1 MTNRLIDF
9 SLKNRLLV
17 VVAFIAICVLGKYS
31 YDKLPI
37 DAFPDVTPSLVQ
49 VFTTTE
55 GLAPEEVEQLVTY
68 PIETAMNGLPKVEKI
83 RSVSNFGL
91 SVVNIYFKDGTDI
104 YWARQLVSERISEAR
119 DKIPAGMGEPEL
131 GPISTGLGLILFYYL
146 HDETGTRTPEEMRTI
161 QDWLIKFN
169 LQTVTGVTE
178 VLGIGGDERQYQVVI
193 HPERLLA
200 YDLTLHDIIESIRS
214 NNLNVGAQFIEKG
227 QEEYVIRSIGLIRNT
242 EYLENIVVKALDDN
256 NRIYL
261 KQVADVRIGGAVRRG
276 LQTLNGAQ
284 EVVAGMVIKLFG
296 TNTSTVIKNVEERL
310 EKINAALPEGVKI
323 IPYYDQKTLVAAC
336 VSTVTNALIQGVFL
350 VILVLFVFM
359 GGIRGSLIVASSI
372 AFSVLLTFI
381 LMKQYNISAN
391 LMSLGGL
398 AIAIGMM
405 VDASIVMIENV
416 DSHFRLKEAEKHSKE
431 KIIADACREM
441 GKPVMFAVLIVV
453 IVFLPLLSLQ
463 GVEGKTFRP
472 LAITIMMAMFS
483 SLIYALAFVP
493 GLSAIIMKKTAQSG
507 AAKLSFGEKLI
518 ARLQGVYSSPLK
530 YFVKQR
536 KTTLLITLMI
546 AASGFIVFPF
556 LGKEFTPELQE
567 GTLVVRATMAPSIS
581 LTESRETT
589 FLIEKQLLTFPEV
602 TQVVSRVGRGE
613 VGAHADPVNSA
624 EMYVSLKPKK
634 EWKTAKNQEDLFQVM
649 SEKLEKFPGVNLS
662 FTQPIAMTIDEMLE
676 GVRAD
681 LAIKIYGDDI
691 GELKSLSDE
700 VVRVI
705 KRIRGAQDVQADQ
718 VTGTP
723 QLVITPDPHKIARYG
738 VTMQEVQ
745 ETIRAAIGG
754 EEAGQV
760 FEGVKRFDI
769 YVRYREDA
777 RASKEVIEG
786 LLLST
791 PGGARVPLGQ
801 VAHIKE
807 VVGPRQITR
816 ENNQRFIVVQV
827 NVRGRD
833 IGGFVEEGQEVI
845 KENIEFPTGYL
856 VEWGG
861 DFELQQKANKRLSVV
876 VPITIG
882 LVVLLLYSTFNS
894 LPKAFL
900 IVLNIPLA
908 LVGGLIALFL
918 TGLNLSVPSSVGF
931 IALFGI
937 AVGNGLVLV
946 SRITQLRLEGQEM
959 AEACI
964 QAAHDRLRPVLMT
977 AITTGLGLLPLVFSA
992 GTGSEV
998 QRPLAVVV
1006 IGGLVSSTFLTLFA
1020 IPAFYGWFVKEE
1032 RIEF

>member
-1 MTNRLIDF
+1 MTNRIIDF
-9 SLKNRLLV
+9 SLKNRLLIV
-17 VVAFIAICVLGKYS
+17 IAFIAICVFGKYS

-68 PIETAMNGLPKVEKI
+68 PIETAMNGLPDVEKI

-104 YWARQLVSERISEAR
+104 YWARQLVSERIGEAR
-119 DKIPAGMGEPEL
+119 DSIPEGMGEPEL

-178 VLGIGGDERQYQVVI
+178 VLGIGGDERQYQVII
-193 HPERLLA
+193 HPEKLLA
-200 YDLTLHDIIESIRS
+200 YDLTLHEIIEAIKA

-227 QEEYVIRSIGLIRNT
+227 EEEYVIRSIGLIKNV
-242 EYLENIVVKALDDN
+242 EYLENIVVKALNDN

-261 KQVADVRIGGAVRRG
+261 KQVADVKIGGAIRRG
-276 LQTLNGAQ
+276 LQTLNGTQ

-296 TNTSTVIKNVEERL
+296 TNTSTVIKNVEEKL
-310 EKINAALPEGVKI
+310 VKINDALPEGVKI
-323 IPYYDQKTLVAAC
+323 VPYYDQKTLVEAC
-336 VSTVTNALIQGVFL
+336 VKTVTSALIQGIFL
-350 VILVLFVFM
+350 VALVLFLFL
-359 GGIRGSLIVASSI
+359 GGVRGSLIVAGSI
-372 AFSVLLTFI
+372 AFSVLLTFV
-381 LMKQYNISAN
+381 LMKTYNISAN

-405 VDASIVMIENV
+405 VDASIVMIENS
-416 DSHFRLKEAEKHSKE
+416 DRHFNDKNAVNHSKT
-431 KIIADACREM
+431 KIVADACREM
-441 GKPVMFAVLIVV
+441 GRPVMFAVLIVV

-483 SLIYALAFVP
+483 SLLYALAFVP
-493 GLSAIIMKKTAQSG
+493 ALSALILKQPDQEKK
-507 AAKLSFGEKLI
+507 KISFGEKLI
-518 ARLQGVYSSPLK
+518 EKLQGVYEAPLK
-530 YFVKQR
+530 HFVEHR
-536 KTTLLITLMI
+536 KKTLCVTLII
-546 AASGFIVFPF
+546 AALGVIVFPF

-581 LTESRETT
+581 LNESRETAY
-589 FLIEKQLLTFPEV
+589 LLEKQLLKFPEV
-602 TQVVSRVGRGE
+602 TRVVSRVGRGE

-624 EMYVSLKPKK
+624 EMFVNLKPKK
-634 EWKTAKNQEDLFQVM
+634 EWKTAKNQEDLFQAM
-649 SEKLEKFPGVNLS
+649 SEKLEKFPGVNLN

-691 GELKSLSDE
+691 AELKRLSDE
-700 VVRVI
+700 VVTTV
-705 KRIRGAQDVQADQ
+705 KEIRGAQDVQADQ

-745 ETIRAAIGG
+745 ETIRAAVGG

-769 YVRYREDA
+769 YVRYREEA
-777 RASKEVIEG
+777 RSSKEVIEG
-786 LLLST
+786 LLLAT
-791 PGGARVPLGQ
+791 PGGAHVPLGQ
-801 VAHIKE
+801 VANIKE

-833 IGGFVEEGQEVI
+833 IGGFVEEGQKVI
-845 KENIEFPTGYL
+845 KKNVTFPTGYL
-856 VEWGG
+856 MEWGG
-861 DFELQQKANKRLSVV
+861 DFELQQKANKRLAVV

-882 LVVLLLYSTFNS
+882 LVILLLYSTFNS

-908 LVGGLIALFL
+908 LVGGLIGLFI
-918 TGLNLSVPSSVGF
+918 TGLNMSVPSSVGF

-946 SRITQLRLEGQEM
+946 SRISQLRLEGVEM
-959 AEACI
+959 IAACT
-964 QAAHDRLRPVLMT
+964 QAARDRLRPVLMT
-977 AITTGLGLLPLVFSA
+977 AITTGLGLLPLVFST

-998 QRPLAVVV
+998 QRPLAIVV

-1032 RIEF
+1032 RVEF

>member
-1 MTNRLIDF
+1 MTDRIIDF
-9 SLKNRLLV
+9 SLKNRLLIV
-17 VVAFIAICVLGKYS
+17 IAFIVICVFGKYS

-68 PIETAMNGLPKVEKI
+68 PIETAMNGLPAVEKI

-104 YWARQLVSERISEAR
+104 YWARQLVSERIGEAR
-119 DKIPAGMGEPEL
+119 DSIPEGMGEPEL

-146 HDETGTRTPEEMRTI
+146 QDETGTRTPEEMRTI

-178 VLGIGGDERQYQVVI
+178 VLGIGGDERQYQVII
-193 HPERLLA
+193 HPEKLLA
-200 YDLTLHDIIESIRS
+200 YDLTLHEIIEAIKA

-227 QEEYVIRSIGLIRNT
+227 EEEYVIRSIGLIKNA
-242 EYLENIVVKALDDN
+242 EYLENIVVKALNDN

-261 KQVADVRIGGAVRRG
+261 KQVADVKIGGAIRRG
-276 LQTLNGAQ
+276 LQTLNGTE

-296 TNTSTVIKNVEERL
+296 TNTSTVIKSVEEKL
-310 EKINAALPEGVKI
+310 AKINEALPEGVKI
-323 IPYYDQKTLVAAC
+323 IPYYDQKTLVEAC
-336 VSTVTNALIQGVFL
+336 VKTVTNALIQGVFL
-350 VILVLFVFM
+350 VALVLFLFL
-359 GGIRGSLIVASSI
+359 GGVRGSLIVAGSI

-381 LMKQYNISAN
+381 LMKYYNISAN

-405 VDASIVMIENV
+405 VDASIVMIENC
-416 DSHFRLKEAEKHSKE
+416 DRHFSAEGAEKHSKI
-431 KIIADACREM
+431 KIVADACREM
-441 GKPVMFAVLIVV
+441 GRPVMFAVLIVV

-472 LAITIMMAMFS
+472 LAITIMMAMFG
-483 SLIYALAFVP
+483 SLLYALAFVP
-493 GLSAIIMKKTAQSG
+493 ALSAMILKQPQKGHQKK
-507 AAKLSFGEKLI
+507 SFGEKMI
-518 ARLQGVYSSPLK
+518 DKLQGVYAAPLK
-530 YFVKQR
+530 HFVGHR
-536 KTTLLITLMI
+536 KMTLCITLII
-546 AASGFIVFPF
+546 AALGVVVFPF

-581 LTESRETT
+581 LNESKETA
-589 FLIEKQLLTFPEV
+589 FLLEKQLLKFPEV
-602 TQVVSRVGRGE
+602 TRVVSRVGRGE
-613 VGAHADPVNSA
+613 VGAHADPINSA
-624 EMYVSLKPKK
+624 EMYVNLKPKK

-649 SEKLEKFPGVNLS
+649 SEKLSKFPGVNLS

-676 GVRAD
+676 GIRAD
-681 LAIKIYGDDI
+681 LAIKIYGDNI
-691 GELKSLSDE
+691 SELKRLADE
-700 VVRVI
+700 VVTAV
-705 KRIRGAQDVQADQ
+705 KEIRGAQDVQADQ

-723 QLVITPDPHKIARYG
+723 QLVITPDPNRIAQYG
-738 VTMQEVQ
+738 LTMQEVQ
-745 ETIRAAIGG
+745 ETIRAAVGG

-769 YVRYREDA
+769 YVRYREEA
-777 RASKEVIEG
+777 RSSREAIEG
-786 LLLST
+786 LLLAT
-791 PGGARVPLGQ
+791 PSGAHVPLGQ
-801 VAHIKE
+801 VANITE

-833 IGGFVEEGQEVI
+833 IGGFVEEGQKVI
-845 KENIEFPTGYL
+845 KKNVTFPTGYL
-856 VEWGG
+856 MEWGG

-882 LVVLLLYSTFNS
+882 LVILLLYSTFNS

-908 LVGGLIALFL
+908 LVGGLIGLFI

-946 SRITQLRLEGQEM
+946 SRITQLRLEGMEM
-959 AEACI
+959 IKACT
-964 QAAHDRLRPVLMT
+964 QAAQDRLRPVLMT
-977 AITTGLGLLPLVFSA
+977 AITTGLGLLPLVFST

-998 QRPLAVVV
+998 QRPLAIVV

>member
-1 MTNRLIDF
+1 MTNKVIDF
-9 SLKNRLLV
+9 SLKNGLLV
-17 VVAFIAICVLGKYS
+17 VIAFITICVFGKYS

-68 PIETAMNGLPKVEKI
+68 PIETAMNGLPDIEKI

-104 YWARQLVSERISEAR
+104 YWARQLVSERVNEAR
-119 DKIPAGMGEPEL
+119 ESIPEGMGEPEL

-178 VLGIGGDERQYQVVI
+178 VLGIGGDERQYQVII
-193 HPERLLA
+193 HPEKLLA
-200 YDLTLHDIIESIRS
+200 YDLTLHEIIEAIRA

-227 QEEYVIRSIGLIRNT
+227 EEEYVVRSIGLIKNE
-242 EYLENIVVKALDDN
+242 EYLENIVVRALDDN

-261 KQVADVRIGGAVRRG
+261 KQVADVKIGGAIRRG
-276 LQTLNGAQ
+276 LQTLNGTQ
-284 EVVAGMVIKLFG
+284 EVVSGMVIKLFG
-296 TNTSTVIKNVEERL
+296 TNTSTVINNVEEKL
-310 EKINAALPEGVKI
+310 EKINQALPEGVSI
-323 IPYYDQKTLVAAC
+323 VPYYDQKTLVQAC
-336 VSTVTNALIQGVFL
+336 VKTVTNALIQGIFL
-350 VILVLFVFM
+350 VALVLFLFL
-359 GGIRGSLIVASSI
+359 GGIRGALIVAGSI
-372 AFSVLLTFI
+372 AFSVLLTFV
-381 LMKQYNISAN
+381 LMKQFNISAN

-405 VDASIVMIENV
+405 VDASIVMIENS
-416 DSHFRLKEAEKHSKE
+416 DRHFRQKGAEAHSKI
-431 KIIADACREM
+431 KIVADACREM
-441 GKPVMFAVLIVV
+441 GRPVMFAVLLVV

-463 GVEGKTFRP
+463 GVEGKTFKP

-483 SLIYALAFVP
+483 SLLYALAIVP
-493 GLSAIIMKKTAQSG
+493 ALSALILKRPDMNTEKK
-507 AAKLSFGEKLI
+507 SFGEKLI
-518 ARLQGVYSSPLK
+518 ERLQGVYKVPLK
-530 YFVKQR
+530 YFVEHRKQALIV
-536 KTTLLITLMI
+536 TLAI
-546 AASGFIVFPF
+546 ASLGIIVFPF

-581 LTESRETT
+581 LNESRETT
-589 FLIEKQLLTFPEV
+589 FLLEKQLLKFPEV
-602 TQVVSRVGRGE
+602 TRVVSRVGRGE

-624 EMYVSLKPKK
+624 EMYVNLKPKK
-634 EWKTAKNQEDLFQVM
+634 EWETAKNQEDLFQKM
-649 SEKLEKFPGVNLS
+649 SERLEKFPGVNLS

-691 GELKSLSDE
+691 AELKRLSDE
-700 VVRVI
+700 VVASV
-705 KRIRGAQDVQADQ
+705 KQIRGAQDVQADQ

-738 VTMQEVQ
+738 LTMQEVQ
-745 ETIRAAIGG
+745 ETIRAAVGG
-754 EEAGQV
+754 EEAGQL

-777 RASKEVIEG
+777 RSSREVIEG
-786 LLLST
+786 LLLHA
-791 PGGARVPLGQ
+791 PGGAKVPLGQ
-801 VAHIKE
+801 VASIKE

-833 IGGFVEEGQEVI
+833 IGGFVEEGQKRIRQDV
-845 KENIEFPTGYL
+845 EFPAGYL
-856 VEWGG
+856 MEWGG

-882 LVVLLLYSTFNS
+882 LVILLLYSSFNS
-894 LPKAFL
+894 LPKALL

-908 LVGGLIALFL
+908 LVGGLIGLFI
-918 TGLNLSVPSSVGF
+918 TGQNMSVPSSVGF

-946 SRITQLRLEGQEM
+946 SRITQLRLEGM
-959 AEACI
+959 DMIAACT
-964 QAAHDRLRPVLMT
+964 QAAQDRLRPVLMT
-977 AITTGLGLLPLVFSA
+977 AITTGLGLLPLVFST

-998 QRPLAVVV
+998 QRPLAIVV
-1006 IGGLVSSTFLTLFA
+1006 IGGLISSTFLTLFA

-1032 RIEF
+1032 SVEF